1 MITIEEIVV
10 RNTNKLISGLDY
22 REEIVNMINSKFI
35 DFSLYFFKEILDIK
49 IQNQNVNIDW
59 YRKYFMEVQ
68 VKK

>member
-35 DFSLYFFKEILDIK
+35 DFLYIFLK
-49 IQNQNVNIDW
+49 
-59 YRKYFMEVQ
+59 KY
-68 VKK
+68 